1 MADINLPECCEKVLG
16 LGAAEIREE
25 REKGQISQMEFL
37 LVFTSKKKKKSLR
50 CLVLGPQKHVHL
62 FFIFLTCALD

>member
-37 LVFTSKKKKKSLR
+37 LVFTSKKKKKSLYAVW
-50 CLVLGPQKHVHL
+50 CLGLRNMFTSSSFSSHVP
-62 FFIFLTCALD
+62 